1 MIIHIGLDTVK
12 LGGKHFNTHVKQGD
26 RITVGKLL
34 VDFDMNKIKEEG
46 FDTITPVII
55 TNSAD
60 FSEVLAIDD
69 KAVKA
74 GEEIIKVVK

>member
-1 MIIHIGLDTVK
+1 
-12 LGGKHFNTHVKQGD
+12 
-26 RITVGKLL
+26 
-34 VDFDMNKIKEEG
+34 MNKIKEEG

-69 KAVKA
+69 KAVKT